1 MPGGRY
7 DSSKTRVV
15 PVFDALRTRG
25 DDWIRSLI
33 RLPEGGGRQPDLDGL
48 DLVFEEGFWG
58 ASERGLQPPHSLLD
72 WLIENVKRPVR
83 SATHHPL
90 RERLF
95 DRDPD
100 VIREAQ
106 RLLRSRGKT
115 RGWYVFEGLTYP
127 DAFLVTPS
135 ALIVVEGKRT
145 EAGPTADT
153 TWLKG
158 RHQMWRHIDAAW
170 EIRGR
175 RQVFGF
181 FVVEAEMGGTRAPIV
196 WQQAVRDTVD
206 PAVLHASLP
215 HRTTEERGHL
225 ATCFLGATTWQRL
238 CEHFSLTEA
247 CLPETVGQRPGELT

>member
-15 PVFDALRTRG
+15 PVFDALRTRD

-58 ASERGLQPPHSLLD
+58 ASERGLQPPLSLLD

-83 SATHHPL
+83 STTHHPF

-100 VIREAQ
+100 VMREAQ
-106 RLLRSRGKT
+106 RLLRSRGRT

-158 RHQMWRHIDAAW
+158 RHQMWRHINAAW
-170 EIRGR
+170 EIRGQ

-181 FVVEAEMGGTRAPIV
+181 FVVEAARGAPALPSFGNKLSAIPLTRRSCTRACLTAQPKS
-196 WQQAVRDTVD
+196 ASTSRCAFSGNDLAAPVR
-206 PAVLHASLP
+206 AL
-215 HRTTEERGHL
+215 L
-225 ATCFLGATTWQRL
+225 AG
-238 CEHFSLTEA
+238 
-247 CLPETVGQRPGELT
+247 